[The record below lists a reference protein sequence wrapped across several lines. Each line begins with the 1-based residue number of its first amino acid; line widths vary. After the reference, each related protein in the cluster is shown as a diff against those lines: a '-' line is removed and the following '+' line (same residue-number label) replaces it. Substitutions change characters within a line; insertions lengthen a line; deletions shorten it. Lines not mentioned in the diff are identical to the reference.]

1 VAAAALVGLGTAFVY
16 PTLIAAISDVVAP
29 IERATMVGVY
39 RFWRDTGYV
48 VGGLVVGLAADAIDY
63 GGAIALVA
71 GLTAASGAWVAF
83 DLPGRPG
90 GRQRER
96 LREEWRL
103 DAAAGS

>member
-1 VAAAALVGLGTAFVY
+1 MVAAALVGLGTAFVY

-29 IERATMVGVY
+29 VERATAVGVY
-39 RFWRDTGYV
+39 RFWRDMGYV
-48 VGGLVVGLAADAIDY
+48 FGGLVVGLAADAIDY